1 METVIGAIAELF
13 ASVKSTRAD
22 RIEKLPQSGSD
33 RIYFRIYAG
42 EETFIATYNLH
53 KKETQTFIY
62 FSRHF
67 VKAGLPVPKILAV
80 NEGDTIYI
88 QEDLGTD
95 SLLNKLEAYGH
106 TDAAYRLFEKSLAQ
120 LARVQ
125 VLGDKD
131 LNYELCLTAKEFGKQ
146 AIMSDLLYFKYYF
159 LDTLQLPYDK
169 QLLLDDLDALS
180 SYLTRTENKYFMF
193 RDFQSRNIIVKDDE
207 VKFIDYQGGMKGAL
221 QYDVASMLWQA
232 KAELSEEW
240 KDNLLTYYMDR
251 ADELLDRPID
261 RITFVSQ
268 YNGYVLI
275 RLLQVMGAYGFRGL
289 FERKAH
295 FLASIPLALR
305 NLQFFIDHK
314 RIGIVTPEFDRVLR
328 LVVSDEMI
336 RRFEPLQANEE
347 TPLVVDINSFSYKKG
362 IPADHSE
369 NGGGF
374 VFDMRGILNPGRF
387 DDYKALNGRDKEVQD
402 FLEQRTKMNEYLNSV
417 WGVIDITV
425 EDYIKRGFSHLMI
438 NFGCTG
444 GQHRS
449 VYAAEQTARH
459 LRNKYKLKVQLAHTN
474 CDNWVTKWPPPPAEN
489 QSAFLK

>member
-1 METVIGAIAELF
+1 MEEVIEAIGRLF
-13 ASVKSTRAD
+13 MSIGSPKAD

-33 RIYFRIYAG
+33 RIYFRIYSG
-42 EETFIATYNLH
+42 KETWIATYNLNQ
-53 KKETQTFIY
+53 KETQTFIY

-67 VKAGLPVPKILAV
+67 VNAGLPVPHILAV
-80 NEGDTIYI
+80 NEEDTIYI
-88 QEDLGTD
+88 QQDLGTE
-95 SLLNKLEAYGH
+95 SLLNKLEANGHGDYAYG
-106 TDAAYRLFEKSLAQ
+106 LFQKSLAE

-125 VLGDKD
+125 ILGDKG
-131 LNYELCLTAKEFGKQ
+131 LNYDWCLTAKEFGKQ

-169 QLLLDDLDALS
+169 QAMLDDFDVLS
-180 SYLTRTENKYFMF
+180 TYLTRTENKYFMF
-193 RDFQSRNIIVKDDE
+193 RDFQSRNIIVKEDK
-207 VKFIDYQGGMKGAL
+207 VNFIDYQGGMKGAL
-221 QYDVASMLWQA
+221 QYDVASLLWQA

-240 KDNLLTYYMDR
+240 KNSLLEYYMDR
-251 ADELLDRPID
+251 IDVLLQKPVD

-295 FLASIPLALR
+295 FLASIPLALK
-305 NLQFFIDHK
+305 NLRFFIDNK
-314 RIGIVTPEFDRVLR
+314 RVGIITPEFDRVLR
-328 LVVSDEMI
+328 LVVEDSMI
-336 RRFEPLQANEE
+336 KRFEPTQANAD
-347 TPLVVDINSFSYKKG
+347 TPLMIEVNSFSYKKG
-362 IPADHSE
+362 IPPDPSE

-387 DDYKALNGRDKEVQD
+387 DEYKTLTGRDKPVQD

-417 WGVIDITV
+417 WDLIDITV
-425 EDYIKRGFSHLMI
+425 ENYLQRGFQHLMI

-449 VYAAEQTARH
+449 VFAAEQTARH
-459 LRNKYKLKVQLAHTN
+459 LRNKYKTKVVLEHTN
-474 CDNWVTKWPPPPAEN
+474 KQNWKLTPNPPAP
-489 QSAFLK
+489 